1 MPQRREQRERRRHRG
16 SHQYYDEKRGKHTL
30 GKVLAVIQ
38 LLISVIFV
46 GILFNSGMI
55 PMKYLAAG
63 AAVLFVLFVLTFG
76 LQFARSKVNLIGV
89 ILSILISA
97 ALAFGTYY
105 FMNMH
110 KAISNLGGAEYK
122 TDNMIVVVK
131 KEDSAQS
138 ILDTENY
145 IFGVQTAADRTNNEK
160 MLTKLTTLIG
170 QEPNVKEFTTIQE
183 EAQAL
188 LDGRIEAAIYNE
200 AFNSLIADDI
210 EGYEDQIRILYQ
222 YGIDTKLEK
231 VDQSVTEPFNVYISG
246 IDVYGPI
253 STNSRSD
260 VNIIATVNPKTR
272 QVLLI
277 TTPRDYY
284 VLLPGVSGN
293 QRDKLTHAGIYG
305 VDVSMAT
312 LEQLYNTDINY
323 YARVNFTSLI
333 EIVDTLGGID
343 VNSEYAFETRFGAQG
358 YSFQKGVNHL
368 NGKQALAFSRERHS
382 FASGD
387 NQRGKNQ
394 EAVITAIIN
403 KMLDPSMLTKAMDI
417 VKELDDCVETNVS
430 MDQLSKLIQMH
441 LKSGGNWSILTDNAI
456 GTGDSNTC
464 YSSGSQMLYVMNPN
478 EVSVSSISSKIN
490 RILGGEKITQ

>member
-63 AAVLFVLFVLTFG
+63 AAVLFVLFALTFG
-76 LQFARSKVNLIGV
+76 LQFVRSKVNLIGV

-272 QVLLI
+272 QVLLT

-430 MDQLSKLIQMH
+430 MDQLSKLIQMQ
-441 LKSGGNWSILTDNAI
+441 LNSGGNWSILTDNAI

>member
-16 SHQYYDEKRGKHTL
+16 FHQYYDEKRGKHTL

-63 AAVLFVLFVLTFG
+63 AAVLFVLFALTFG

-272 QVLLI
+272 QVLLT

-305 VDVSMAT
+305 V
-312 LEQLYNTDINY
+312 
-323 YARVNFTSLI
+323 
-333 EIVDTLGGID
+333 
-343 VNSEYAFETRFGAQG
+343 
-358 YSFQKGVNHL
+358 
-368 NGKQALAFSRERHS
+368 
-382 FASGD
+382 
-387 NQRGKNQ
+387 GKNQ

-430 MDQLSKLIQMH
+430 MDQLSKLIQMQ
-441 LKSGGNWSILTDNAI
+441 LNSGGNWSILTDNAI

>member
-63 AAVLFVLFVLTFG
+63 AAVLFVLFALTFG

-272 QVLLI
+272 QVLLT

-430 MDQLSKLIQMH
+430 MDQLFKLIQMQ
-441 LKSGGNWSILTDNAI
+441 LNSGGNWSILTDNAI

>member
-16 SHQYYDEKRGKHTL
+16 SHQYYDEKQGKHTL

-63 AAVLFVLFVLTFG
+63 AAVLFVLFALTFG
-76 LQFARSKVNLIGV
+76 LQFARSRVNLIGV

-272 QVLLI
+272 QVLLT

-343 VNSEYAFETRFGAQG
+343 VNSEYAFEAQG

-417 VKELDDCVETNVS
+417 VKELDDCIHGSAFQADSDAAELRRKLEYSHRQCYWNRRFQHLLFIRKPDALCYESKRGFCKQHFQQDQPHLRRRKNYTVMTVE
-430 MDQLSKLIQMH
+430 K
-441 LKSGGNWSILTDNAI
+441 
-456 GTGDSNTC
+456 
-464 YSSGSQMLYVMNPN
+464 N
-478 EVSVSSISSKIN
+478 E
-490 RILGGEKITQ
+490 E

>member
-55 PMKYLAAG
+55 PMKYLATG
-63 AAVLFVLFVLTFG
+63 AAVLFVLFALTFG

-110 KAISNLGGAEYK
+110 KAISNLGAEYNH
-122 TDNMIVVVK
+122 NMIVVVK

-272 QVLLI
+272 QVLLT

-343 VNSEYAFETRFGAQG
+343 VNSEYAFEAQG

-430 MDQLSKLIQMH
+430 MDQLSKLIQMQ
-441 LKSGGNWSILTDNAI
+441 LNSGGSWSILTDNAI

>member
-46 GILFNSGMI
+46 GILFNSGLI

-63 AAVLFVLFVLTFG
+63 AAVLFVLFALTFG

-272 QVLLI
+272 QVLLT

-343 VNSEYAFETRFGAQG
+343 VNSEYAFEAQG

-430 MDQLSKLIQMH
+430 MDQLSKLIQMQ
-441 LKSGGNWSILTDNAI
+441 LNSGGSWSILTDNAI